1 MQDALA
7 HEDAALD
14 QEQSTHALTVGV
26 LAEPRTLFTEGED
39 ILFTS
44 FCAESLEGATSH
56 NSTVPSDM
64 FSRVREAQHEAVG
77 ERHGHRGQSAADF

>member
-39 ILFTS
+39 ILLPVSAQSRWRVRRHT
-44 FCAESLEGATSH
+44 
-56 NSTVPSDM
+56 TVPSP
-64 FSRVREAQHEAVG
+64 RTC
-77 ERHGHRGQSAADF
+77 SAACGRHSTRP